1 MDRSRYY
8 QGYTK
13 VLSGS
18 VSSMWILEKVYPC
31 HDNEPG
37 MGLNWLFYVSHR
49 ET

>member
-18 VSSMWILEKVYPC
+18 VSSKRIVDKLWSRYGFDGIMNAVRISLPDCYP
-31 HDNEPG
+31 
-37 MGLNWLFYVSHR
+37 
-49 ET
+49 